1 MVFAVLLSLFYDF
14 FNKSIRFYFL
24 FLIGRE
30 KNCKTLV
37 ASFTDPSVTNN
48 SIFHQMGM
56 QLSQILLTTK
66 ESILEYKD
74 WENPEN

>member
-1 MVFAVLLSLFYDF
+1 MVFAALLSLLYDF
-14 FNKSIRFYFL
+14 FNKSVRFYFL

-30 KNCKTLV
+30 KNCKILV

-48 SIFHQMGM
+48 SIVHQMGV